1 MTPSIQR
8 RLPVTV
14 VTGFL
19 GAGKTTLLRHL
30 LTTSGLRLA
39 VLVNEFGEVGID
51 GDLLRSCGFCPEEEL
66 DGRLVELA
74 NGCLC
79 CTVQDDFLPTMQK
92 LLASADR
99 LDGIVVET
107 SGLALPEPLVQ
118 AFQWPD
124 IRTRTRVNGVV
135 TVVDGEALAGGSVVA
150 DPAALERQRA
160 ADPSLDHLSDL
171 EELFDD
177 QLRAADLVLVSRA
190 DRLTPAEL
198 DRVRGRLQAACRPG
212 AQVLPMQR
220 GQVPPEL
227 LLGLDRPAGS
237 PTPAPHG
244 AASHDDHHDHDHDH
258 DHHDHAHHIHI
269 HNHHDHHDHT
279 HVPMQSV
286 AIQLVGAFDREALEA
301 TLLEQIQHQ
310 ALLRLKGWLIQPGKR
325 RPQQIQAVGPRLEC
339 WYEDHHV
346 QMAAPAGPA
355 DPAGLAGSAGSTAP
369 AALAGLAASA
379 ARNTGSPVSPGE
391 GRLELV
397 ALGLRVDRSLLLQAI
412 DGTRLREASTGRV

>member
-1 MTPSIQR
+1 MQR

-177 QLRAADLVLVSRA
+177 QLRAADLVLVSRG

-198 DRVRGRLQAACRPG
+198 DRVRGRLQASCRPG

-227 LLGLDRPAGS
+227 LLGLDRPAVA
-237 PTPAPHG
+237 PAPGPHG
-244 AASHDDHHDHDHDH
+244 EASHDHHHDHDHG
-258 DHHDHAHHIHI
+258 HHDHE
-269 HNHHDHHDHT
+269 HHDHT

-286 AIQLVGAFDREALEA
+286 AIQLAGSFDREALEA

-325 RPQQIQAVGPRLEC
+325 RPLQIQAVGPRLDC
-339 WYEDHHV
+339 WYEDHDA
-346 QMAAPAGPA
+346 QRAAPAGPI
-355 DPAGLAGSAGSTAP
+355 AP
-369 AALAGLAASA
+369 AP
-379 ARNTGSPVSPGE
+379 REIGSPGSPHE

-397 ALGLRVDRSLLLQAI
+397 ALGLRVERSLLLQAI
-412 DGTRLREASTGRV
+412 EGTRRRQVSASRV